1 MITHTKKIKEYR
13 KDSSLR
19 YECTLAYIAPETEYL
34 YDKRIGEKGKS
45 FIRINKATKYKI
57 DGSIEW
63 QHIYNDMGEVIGT
76 HKGTIA
82 SRKLKFK

>member
-1 MITHTKKIKEYR
+1 
-13 KDSSLR
+13 
-19 YECTLAYIAPETEYL
+19 L